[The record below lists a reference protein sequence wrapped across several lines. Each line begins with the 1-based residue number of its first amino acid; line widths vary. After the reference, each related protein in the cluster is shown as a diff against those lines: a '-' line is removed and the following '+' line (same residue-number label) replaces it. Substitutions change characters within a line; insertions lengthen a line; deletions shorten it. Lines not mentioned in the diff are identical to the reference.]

1 MKDFLKFT
9 LATVTGIIVSSV
21 VLFFISILVVFSM
34 VSSSESETQVR
45 KNSVMMLDLNGTLA
59 ERSQEN
65 PLDILMKDDYKTYGL
80 DDVLSSIR
88 KAKENE
94 NIKGIYIQA
103 NSLSAGYAS
112 LEEIR
117 HALKDFKESGKFIVA
132 YGDSYTQSLYYLSSI
147 ADKVML
153 NPQGMLEWRGLAA
166 TPMFFKDLLEK
177 IGVEMQVFKV
187 GTYKSA
193 VEPFIATEMS
203 PANREQVNV
212 YLSSV
217 WGQITGDIAE
227 SRNLSVEALNKE
239 ADRMLMFYPAEES
252 VKNGLVDTLIYK
264 NDVRDYLKTLVGIDK
279 DDDMPVLGIQDMVNV
294 KKNVPKDKS
303 GNVIAVYYAYGEI
316 DGGSSA
322 STEEGINSE
331 KVIRDLRKLK
341 DDENVKAVVLRVNSP
356 GGSAYGSEQIW
367 YAVEQLKKEKPVIV
381 SMGDYAA
388 SGGYYIACNADTIV
402 AEPTTLTGSIGIF
415 GMMPNAKGLTEKL
428 GLNFD
433 IVKTN
438 PYADFGNLTRF
449 SDASLQALQDAG
461 VEVEVFNPVHRYVN
475 RIYFN
480 YRDHRKIA
488 VIDGVHAYTGGIN
501 IADEYANLFVRF
513 GHWKDTGVRID
524 GAGAWGFASQFIQM
538 WKMIGRSLPNED
550 DYYRPRVEI
559 EGTGWCQP
567 FTDGPLNNPDNPI
580 EDTYLQLIASAQK
593 MLYITTPY
601 YAVEE
606 SMQKSL
612 CIAADAG
619 VDVRLMIPAIPDH
632 KFTYM
637 VAETYWGELLR
648 HGVKIY
654 KYTPGFLHAKSVM
667 VDREV
672 ALVGSTNMDYR
683 TFQLHYECGV
693 LLYHSPVVEEL
704 LEDLD
709 QTAAVSTLY
718 TLEEWEK
725 RSWPRRMFASI
736 LKLGAIWL

>member
-322 STEEGINSE
+322 SNEEGINSE

-367 YAVEQLKKEKPVIV
+367 YVVEQLKKEKPVIV

-433 IVKTN
+433 VVKTT
-438 PYADFGNLTRF
+438 PYADFGTLTRPMN
-449 SDASLQALQDAG
+449 DGEKGLMQM
-461 VEVEVFNPVHRYVN
+461 YVN
-475 RIYFN
+475 NGYKLFLTRCSDGRGISMEEL
-480 YRDHRKIA
+480 DKIA
-488 VIDGVHAYTGGIN
+488 QGRVWTGSTAKELGLVDELGGLDKALE
-501 IADEYANLFVRF
+501 IAVA
-513 GHWKDTGVRID
+513 K
-524 GAGAWGFASQFIQM
+524 
-538 WKMIGRSLPNED
+538 
-550 DYYRPRVEI
+550 
-559 EGTGWCQP
+559 
-567 FTDGPLNNPDNPI
+567 
-580 EDTYLQLIASAQK
+580 
-593 MLYITTPY
+593 
-601 YAVEE
+601 
-606 SMQKSL
+606 
-612 CIAADAG
+612 AG
-619 VDVRLMIPAIPDH
+619 VDA
-632 KFTYM
+632 
-637 VAETYWGELLR
+637 
-648 HGVKIY
+648 
-654 KYTPGFLHAKSVM
+654 YTVMNYPKKEGFLESLMNTNPGNYIKARMLNGKMSDVYRQFGIIENFDKI
-667 VDREV
+667 DRIQARV
-672 ALVGSTNMDYR
+672 P
-683 TFQLHYECGV
+683 F
-693 LLYHSPVVEEL
+693 EL
-704 LEDLD
+704 NI
-709 QTAAVSTLY
+709 Q
-718 TLEEWEK
+718 
-725 RSWPRRMFASI
+725 
-736 LKLGAIWL
+736 